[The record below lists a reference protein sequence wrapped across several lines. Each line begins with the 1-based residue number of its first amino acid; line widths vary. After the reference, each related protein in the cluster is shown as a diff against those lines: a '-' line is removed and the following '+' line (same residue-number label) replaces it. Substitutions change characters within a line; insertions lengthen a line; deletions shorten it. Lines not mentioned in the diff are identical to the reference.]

1 MKVKVVKDDCIS
13 CGLCVNSV
21 PAVFDWDSDEKAKA
35 IDGDV
40 PSNLE
45 AEAEDALAS
54 CPTDAIVE
62 E

>member
-1 MKVKVVKDDCIS
+1 MKVKVIKDDCVS
-13 CGLCVNSV
+13 CGLCVNEV
-21 PAVFDWDSDEKAKA
+21 PAVYSWDDDEKAKA
-35 IDGDV
+35 IEGDV

-45 AEAEDALAS
+45 AEAKDAVAS